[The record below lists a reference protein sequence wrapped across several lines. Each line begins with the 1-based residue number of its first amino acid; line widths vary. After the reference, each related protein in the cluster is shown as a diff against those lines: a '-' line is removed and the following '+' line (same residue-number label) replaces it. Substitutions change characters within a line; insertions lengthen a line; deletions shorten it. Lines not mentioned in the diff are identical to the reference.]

1 MHAASRPRVGSSAAA
16 PNPIPPPPPRLRN
29 LSHRSAFS
37 VYEDFLSYKSGVY
50 KHVTGSML
58 GGHAISII
66 GWGTESGTDYWLVR
80 NSWNTDWG
88 ANGYFK
94 IARGVD
100 ECGIEDEVVA
110 GDV

>member
-1 MHAASRPRVGSSAAA
+1 MSNAPVPPLVSTPRRILLTSHL
-16 PNPIPPPPPRLRN
+16 PPDP
-29 LSHRSAFS
+29 RSAFS

-50 KHVTGSML
+50 KHVSGSML